1 MAYEQIATVPK
12 YTTLSIPT
20 SGWSGSGPWTRT
32 VSITGGTASSM
43 IDIQSSEAVINTM
56 IESGTTALCI
66 KNNNGAFTLVAMGAI
81 PNAAITLQVSITEVT
96 LAILE
101 IFPVEIGSEESLLI
115 ITTSASVLK

>member
-43 IDIQSSEAVINTM
+43 VDIQSSEAVINTM
-56 IESGTTALCI
+56 IESGTTALFI
-66 KNNNGAFTLVAMGAI
+66 KNNNGVFTLVAMGAI

-96 LAILE
+96 PA
-101 IFPVEIGSEESLLI
+101 
-115 ITTSASVLK
+115 

>member
-43 IDIQSSEAVINTM
+43 VDIQSSEAVINTM
-56 IESGTTALCI
+56 TESGTTALFI
-66 KNNNGAFTLVAMGAI
+66 KNNNGVFTLVAMGAI

-96 LAILE
+96 PA
-101 IFPVEIGSEESLLI
+101 
-115 ITTSASVLK
+115 

>member
-12 YTTLSIPT
+12 YTSLTIPT
-20 SGWSGSGPWTRT
+20 TGWSGSGPWTRT

-56 IESGTTALCI
+56 IESGTTALFI
-66 KNNNGAFTLVAMGAI
+66 KNNNGVFTLVAIGAI

-96 LAILE
+96 PA
-101 IFPVEIGSEESLLI
+101 
-115 ITTSASVLK
+115 

>member
-43 IDIQSSEAVINTM
+43 IDIQSSEDVITTM
-56 IESGTTALCI
+56 INSGTTALFI
-66 KNNNGAFTLVAMGAI
+66 KNDGGTFILTAMGAI
-81 PNAAITLQVSITEVT
+81 PNAAITLQVSITEVKP
-96 LAILE
+96 A
-101 IFPVEIGSEESLLI
+101 
-115 ITTSASVLK
+115 

>member
-56 IESGTTALCI
+56 IESGTTALFI
-66 KNNNGAFTLVAMGAI
+66 KNDSGVFTLVAMGAI
-81 PNAAITLQVSITEVT
+81 PDAAITLQVSITEVT
-96 LAILE
+96 PA
-101 IFPVEIGSEESLLI
+101 
-115 ITTSASVLK
+115 

>member
-1 MAYEQIATVPK
+1 MAYEQIATVSK

-56 IESGTTALCI
+56 IESGTTALFI
-66 KNNNGAFTLVAMGAI
+66 KNNNGVFTLVAMGAI
-81 PNAAITLQVSITEVT
+81 PNAAITLQVSITEVKP
-96 LAILE
+96 A
-101 IFPVEIGSEESLLI
+101 
-115 ITTSASVLK
+115 

>member
-43 IDIQSSEAVINTM
+43 IDIQPSDTVINTM
-56 IESGTTALCI
+56 VNSGTTALFI
-66 KNNNGAFTLVAMGAI
+66 KNDNGVFTLVAIGAI
-81 PNAAITLQVSITEVT
+81 PNAEITLQVSITEVKP
-96 LAILE
+96 A
-101 IFPVEIGSEESLLI
+101 
-115 ITTSASVLK
+115 